1 MASLFSE
8 FIHHLSHPFLRTT
21 ACEQCILCPDTYM
34 ACLLSQSSL
43 LGIRGREKER
53 REREGEGGRVQP
65 LKNSGIQDAEECVK
79 RLSFVLIRKGGLR
92 PHIYICLN

>member
-53 REREGEGGRVQP
+53 REREGGYNHSKTAVFKMQ
-65 LKNSGIQDAEECVK
+65 KNV
-79 RLSFVLIRKGGLR
+79 
-92 PHIYICLN
+92 